1 MARTQADIERE
12 YQDALRV
19 SQSLVGNIQQ
29 LLDNSADSQEELLNA
44 ARAYNRTISSTLSD
58 IESYEDLLDGIV
70 KLENEKADWLS
81 MANTF
86 GREAVQQE
94 MARLDIA
101 IQALKTEQKRI
112 DAIKMVDDIA
122 SELSDN
128 LTSGLDDF
136 QNNIKS
142 IPVFGGM
149 LSSITKGPVDKLKSA
164 IGNTAKTFVSDFGGA
179 LRDGKTGMQA
189 LSLAGGNAGG
199 SLMAAFAGPQAII
212 AAIVAVI
219 AAGVFAFYKITAAAK
234 EFREQ
239 TGLLNSQT
247 KGLDEQIQRVAMGVA
262 PLGGSMED
270 VAKAAAT
277 FTNEFDGLEMAS
289 DGVLTSMVALN
300 KNFGV
305 SVEGSAKLNKMFTS
319 MSDMSSDTAQQLIN
333 TTAEAAKLVGVSPN
347 KVIEDMAGAS
357 EEAYNFFNG
366 SPQALAK
373 AAVEAAKLGTS
384 ITQATSVARGLL
396 DFESSINAEL
406 EASAMLGTRINFNK
420 ARALAADKDA
430 LGAQKA
436 VVDEIA
442 KLGDLSKI
450 SVYEM
455 ESLAKASG
463 MPIADLQRQIDI
475 RQNLGELQGDQLKA
489 AMEML
494 DAGKQITDISE
505 EDLAISAQRIANQ
518 REMQSE
524 FDNMGNEL
532 KAMGSEFLLA
542 LAPIGKLFVGIIKF
556 VAPIAKGFFDII
568 GKSLG
573 RVFAAVD
580 NLLAPFKEIFGGE
593 SSEGLVNVLTFVGEL
608 LGRTIATAVGVIAR
622 TIDGVANIIGGIWK
636 ILKGIFTLDFG
647 MIWDGLKQGFGGL
660 LETIFAIPLAIYDT
674 FVDLFDSLLGMFGS
688 IGAKIKAFI
697 LDLVPDWVKNL
708 LTVGGSTAASAEE
721 MSTPTPAVAL
731 ATGGIVNGPTNAL
744 VGESGPEAVV
754 PLSQMYAKFDEM
766 IAAFRETKDVYMDG
780 RKVTAGV
787 SNNVDRIGS
796 NSYSIV

>member
-1 MARTQADIERE
+1 MARTQADIEKE
-12 YQDALRV
+12 YQDTLRV
-19 SQSLVGNIQQ
+19 SQSLIGNIQQ
-29 LLDNSADSQEELLNA
+29 LLDSSSDSQQELLDA

-58 IESYEDLLDGIV
+58 IDSYEGLLDGIV
-70 KLENEKADWLS
+70 KLEREKADWLS
-81 MANTF
+81 MANDF

-101 IQALKTEQKRI
+101 IQALKTEQKRL
-112 DAIKMVDDIA
+112 DAIKMVDDVA

-128 LTSGLDDF
+128 LKSGLDDF
-136 QNNIKS
+136 QSNIKS
-142 IPVFGGM
+142 IPVFGNM
-149 LSSITKGPVDKLKSA
+149 LSSITKGPVDKLKGA

-234 EFREQ
+234 QFREQ

-270 VAKAAAT
+270 VAKAAAV
-277 FTNEFDGLEMAS
+277 FSNEFDGLEMAS

-305 SVEGSAKLNKMFTS
+305 SIEGSAKLNKMFTS

-384 ITQATSVARGLL
+384 IQQATSVARGLL
-396 DFESSINAEL
+396 DFESSITAEL

-436 VVDEIA
+436 VVDEVA

-455 ESLAKASG
+455 ESLAKAAG

-475 RQNLGELQGDQLKA
+475 RQNLGELEGDQLKA
-489 AMEML
+489 AMQML
-494 DAGKQITDISE
+494 DAGKAITDISK
-505 EDLAISAQRIANQ
+505 EDLDISAQRIANQ

-532 KAMGSEFLLA
+532 KAMGTEFLLA

-580 NLLAPFKEIFGGE
+580 NLMAPFKEIFGGE
-593 SSEGLVNVLTFVGEL
+593 SSEGLVKVLTFVGEY
-608 LGRTIATAVGVIAR
+608 LGRTISFAIGLIAR
-622 TIDGVANIIGGIWK
+622 LIDGVANTLGGIWK
-636 ILKGIFTLDFG
+636 IVKGIFTLDFG
-647 MIWDGLKQGFGGL
+647 MIWDGIKQGLGGI
-660 LETIFAIPLAIYDT
+660 LEGIFAIPLAIYDT
-674 FVDLFDSLLGMFGS
+674 FVDLFDSLLGIFGS

-697 LDLVPDWVKNL
+697 MDLVPDWVKNIL
-708 LTVGGSTAASAEE
+708 SVGGSTEV
-721 MSTPTPAVAL
+721 STGSVTAVNDAVISPSGDVISTSPKDFL
-731 ATGGIVNGPTNAL
+731 IATQNPGELGGGKPEWVNELIT
-744 VGESGPEAVV
+744 
-754 PLSQMYAKFDEM
+754 
-766 IAAFRETKDVYMDG
+766 AFKETKDVYMDG
-780 RKVTAGV
+780 KKVTAGV